1 MKRMRT
7 IAQTGG
13 TAGRRASV
21 RAATDNNREL
31 QRRTVLEAAAR
42 LFMERGY
49 AGTSMS
55 DVARE
60 LQVSRPTLYY
70 YFENKDSILAA
81 LVEEVTITSSENS
94 RVLDQDVDPMQALH
108 RAVRRQV
115 EFIVENATIYRV
127 LTNSQVFLPAPLRTV
142 NDEAKQAIFK
152 NFEHLIERGVASG
165 RLRQV
170 NAAVAALT
178 VIGMCNWTASWYR
191 EGGGLTREQVAEQI
205 ADMAIASLAAPTDSK
220 HLHEALNEAQH
231 GLARLAAL
239 LGPT

>member
-1 MKRMRT
+1 MSMRAT
-7 IAQTGG
+7 AQAGG
-13 TAGRRASV
+13 AAERRSTV
-21 RAATDNNREL
+21 RAATGNNREL

-42 LFMERGY
+42 LFMERGF

-55 DVARE
+55 DVART

-94 RVLDQDVDPMQALH
+94 RALDQDADPIQALH
-108 RAVRRQV
+108 GAVRRQV
-115 EFIVENATIYRV
+115 EFIIENATIYRV
-127 LTNSQVFLPAPLRTV
+127 LTNSQVFLPPSLRAV

-165 RLRQV
+165 RLREV
-170 NAAVAALT
+170 NPALAALT

-191 EGGGLTREQVAEQI
+191 EGGGLARPQVAEQI
-205 ADMAIASLAAPTDSK
+205 ADMATAALAAPTDARQV
-220 HLHEALNEAQH
+220 HEALNDAQH
-231 GLARLAAL
+231 SLARLAAL
-239 LGPT
+239 LGPA